1 MTDILLQNA
10 AILDV
15 EAGTVRDTCDVL
27 IVGGRIVE
35 VGTPRVAGSVAAEA
49 KRIDLGG
56 RVLMPGMCDAHV
68 HVIVPINSFAALTK
82 WSPFYTAIRAMPI
95 LEGML
100 MRGFTTVRDCGGA
113 DFGLAKAV
121 EEGLI

>member
-1 MTDILLQNA
+1 MPDTLLQNA

-27 IVGGRIVE
+27 IAGGRIAE
-35 VGTPRVAGSVAAEA
+35 IGAPRVAGSAAGSA
-49 KRIDLGG
+49 RRKDLRG

-100 MRGFTTVRDCGGA
+100 MRGFTTVRDCGG
-113 DFGLAKAV
+113 
-121 EEGLI
+121 